1 MNKKEIDKLMKKI
14 DSGKKPKHWRKFINH
29 NTTDHNVI
37 LKCGNRLFCTRC
49 QKYFEGNVVLKD
61 YEKKECKLCG
71 HKYYAYNCNLRNME
85 FLKDIAFYTKVED
98 KIALRIFEIRSKYD
112 YKTRTFKQHLQE
124 FARFIPGVGII
135 INNSVSFGMWH
146 QAIWHNVK
154 IKRWHLYT
162 GNKLIDEM
170 PIYPYNEKHLFK
182 GTPLEYAPIQEFKK
196 EYSHYN
202 DFKILQIAS
211 HPSFEILW
219 KMGLHSLALAS
230 NKFKKKG
237 SFEKRFGVPKSFFKF
252 MLENDIDY
260 WDYRT
265 LKLIQRPDMEMIKR
279 YRYYDYNY
287 LSFMK
292 KQGLI
297 HDEDVVNNF
306 YYRRDT
312 IREICKYV
320 PLKKLLNYQKG
331 LNNLQLYADYLK
343 AADQLGFSI
352 KSKKR
357 LFPYQL
363 KAWHDKLSTKLEI
376 SKDINTQFA
385 AYIRY
390 LELSKYTYEDD
401 KYIIFPAPSVE
412 DLKNEGREQKNCV
425 GHLYLKPYIEGE
437 TEIYFVRQLDKMD
450 KSFIT
455 LEFKNGCVKQKV
467 LANNNKNLTKEQN
480 DFIDKWL
487 GYRNF
492 MDKKSKDEKKSK
504 IEIKQYELN
513 KKAA

>member
-1 MNKKEIDKLMKKI
+1 MNKKEINKLMKKI
-14 DSGKKPKHWRKFINH
+14 DNGKKPKHWRKFINH
-29 NTTDHNVI
+29 NTTDHNII

-49 QKYFEGNVVLKD
+49 QKYFKGDVDLHR
-61 YEKKECKLCG
+61 KKECELCG
-71 HKYYAYNCNLRNME
+71 HKYYTYNCNVRNVE
-85 FLKDIAFYTKVED
+85 FLKDIAFYTKAED
-98 KIALRIFEIRSKYD
+98 KIILRIFEISSRYD
-112 YKTRTFKQHLQE
+112 CKTRTFKKSLQE
-124 FARFIPGVGII
+124 FARFIPGIGII
-135 INNSVSFGMWH
+135 INNSVHFGMWYPT
-146 QAIWHNVK
+146 IWHNVK

-162 GNKLIDEM
+162 GNKLLDEM
-170 PIYPYNEKHLFK
+170 PIYPYNKKNLFK

-211 HPSFEILW
+211 YPSFEMLW

-237 SFEKRFGVPKSFFKF
+237 SFERRFGVPKSFFRF
-252 MLENDIDY
+252 MVENDIDY
-260 WDYRT
+260 WDYKT
-265 LKLIQRPDMEMIKR
+265 LKIIQKPDIEMIKQ
-279 YRYYDYNY
+279 YRHYDYNY

-292 KQGLI
+292 KQGVI
-297 HDEDVVNNF
+297 YNTEVVRSF
-306 YYRRDT
+306 YYSRDT

-331 LNNLQLYADYLK
+331 LNDLHLYLDYLK

-363 KAWHDKLSTKLEI
+363 KAWHDKLCNKLEM

-412 DLKNEGREQKNCV
+412 ELKNEGKEQGNCV
-425 GHLYLKPYIEGE
+425 GNLYLKLYTEGE
-437 TEIYFVRQLDKMD
+437 TEIYFIRELEKMN

-455 LEFKNGCVKQKV
+455 LEFKNGCVKQKE
-467 LANNNKNLTKEQN
+467 LSNHRTNFNKEQN
-480 DFIDKWL
+480 DFIDKWI
-487 GYRNF
+487 GYRSF
-492 MDKKSKDEKKSK
+492 MDKKAKYEKKSK
-504 IEIKQYELN
+504 IEMKQYELN